1 MPLAVVP
8 MNVPLSSVTTG
19 QVLSVEGEAK
29 TVAVATQTG
38 ISNARRK
45 TMSTREK
52 DGQENHKGGRGVAS
66 REGRPQTLNWEPKPL
81 KPMPSSSVVSA
92 GNITHTYS
100 LSNLNSIQS

>member
-1 MPLAVVP
+1 MPRNLFVPLAVVP

-66 REGRPQTLNWEPKPL
+66 REGRPQTLNWGAQTIETNAIIVCGVRGKYY
-81 KPMPSSSVVSA
+81 
-92 GNITHTYS
+92 TH
-100 LSNLNSIQS
+100 IQPE